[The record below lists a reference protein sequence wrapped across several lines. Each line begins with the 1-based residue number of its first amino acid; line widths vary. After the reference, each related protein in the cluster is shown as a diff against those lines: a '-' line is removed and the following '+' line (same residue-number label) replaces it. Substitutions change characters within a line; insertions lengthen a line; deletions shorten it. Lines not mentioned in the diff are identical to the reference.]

1 MIQPSDAGVDDG
13 VDDENNV
20 FSWKQH
26 SVQED
31 KGWHTIRMPE
41 ILSGTMPP
49 TIGIPTLSIAVVP
62 TAALV
67 QLVNYK

>member
-1 MIQPSDAGVDDG
+1 MIQLSDAGVDDG

-49 TIGIPTLSIAVVP
+49 TIRIPTLSIAMAL
-62 TAALV
+62 TAPRV
-67 QLVNYK
+67 QPVNYE